1 MQPPGLAR
9 RPSGGETARHEL
21 TQGASTLNDEFNERT
36 TRTILRRS
44 ALRMQGGT
52 GRKVR
57 PVPRAQQARTRE
69 STPAAPT
76 PKGRLEPSAAVKKF
90 VQPGPGGSA
99 L

>member
-1 MQPPGLAR
+1 MQPPELAR

-44 ALRMQGGT
+44 AQRMQGGT

-57 PVPRAQQARTRE
+57 PVPRAQQARPRE
-69 STPAAPT
+69 SVPAAL
-76 PKGRLEPSAAVKKF
+76 GANRRLGLARLRGFAT
-90 VQPGPGGSA
+90 
-99 L
+99 